1 MRMSEMI
8 LKQVRLDPEVLSDKE
23 SMALYMKRELDLPE
37 WFGGNLDALADVLS
51 EISVETAFVAEA
63 GSLPAFYAE
72 GRPKMVLKVIS
83 RAVQENPHLHLY
95 IKGLR

>member
-8 LKQVRLDPEVLSDKE
+8 LKQVRLDPEVLSDRE
-23 SMALYMKRELDLPE
+23 SMALYMKRERELTE

-51 EISVETAFVAEA
+51 EISVETAFVVEA

>member
-1 MRMSEMI
+1 MRMSETI
-8 LKQVRLDPEVLSDKE
+8 LRQVRLVPDMLADKE
-23 SMALYMKRELDLPE
+23 TMAWYLKKELDLPE

-51 EISVETAFVAEA
+51 EISEETAFVAEA
-63 GSLPAFYAE
+63 AALPAFYEE